1 MAISKLTSLTYD
13 QYRALTITPFQI
25 TPGKSQTG
33 TPDPNAQINLA
44 GWVGTDTIA
53 FTVNDNAG
61 TQASLTIDTVNTN
74 TIDLNVTSNLS
85 PSAIVTYWT
94 VNMGANAITSN
105 WQLSFDIA
113 SNNSNTGVWKF
124 VKGKS
129 GGDDDT
135 KRGDEKGY

>member
-53 FTVNDNAG
+53 FTINDNAG
-61 TQASLTIDTVNTN
+61 TQASLTIDTVNPN
-74 TIDLNVTSNLS
+74 TIDLTVASNIS
-85 PSAIVTYWT
+85 PNAILTYWT
-94 VNMGANAITSN
+94 VNMGANAISSN
-105 WQLSFDIA
+105 WQLSFDVA
-113 SNNSNTGVWKF
+113 ANNTNTGTWKF

-135 KRGDEKGY
+135 KRGDDRGH